1 MGEKVTGVLETDS
14 EETAYGILTGEELVP
29 YRLRPVRSS
38 SVVQLVPALFKPKA
52 QDLIDF
58 TRQLASLLNSGI
70 PLRRALVVQRDQAR
84 SPGLKEAL
92 TQIVQ
97 DIEEGSRF
105 SEASSKHTTIFS
117 DLYLRLLRVGEAT
130 GGLPMTLQQ
139 LTNNMQRRKTV
150 ADKVKRALIY
160 PAISLLV
167 AIVAAYILITFS
179 LPSLPSLLKEFG
191 GELPIATNILITVSD
206 ALELYALFF
215 IVPVVALAVLASALM
230 RTPTGLRLR
239 DHVLLTVPVV
249 GKILLASNVFFL
261 TTTTLSTLLRGGAPP
276 IEAMNLAEQGL
287 SNTVMRDRLKRVT
300 QKASEGTKLGEAF
313 GEDSGF
319 PPILAQA
326 VITGEMRGS
335 LVDTLSGLSD
345 FYEDVTDRTVSGA
358 TELIQPA
365 IIILVAGMVGFV
377 AIAVISGIYS
387 TLGSVS

>member
-1 MGEKVTGVLETDS
+1 
-14 EETAYGILTGEELVP
+14 
-29 YRLRPVRSS
+29 
-38 SVVQLVPALFKPKA
+38 
-52 QDLIDF
+52 
-58 TRQLASLLNSGI
+58 
-70 PLRRALVVQRDQAR
+70 
-84 SPGLKEAL
+84 
-92 TQIVQ
+92 
-97 DIEEGSRF
+97 
-105 SEASSKHTTIFS
+105 
-117 DLYLRLLRVGEAT
+117 
-130 GGLPMTLQQ
+130 MTLQQ

-160 PAISLLV
+160 PAISMLV
-167 AIVAAYILITFS
+167 AVVAAYILITFS
-179 LPSLPSLLKEFG
+179 LPSLTSLLKEFG
-191 GELPIATNILITVSD
+191 GELPIATKILITVSD

-215 IVPVVALAVLASALM
+215 IVPVVALAVLASVLM

-249 GKILLASNVFFL
+249 GKILLASNMLFL
-261 TTTTLSTLLRGGAPP
+261 TTTLSTLLRGGVPP